1 MIASR
6 IAAEGLPYT
15 DGKDLILAEEP
26 GEFARALVRLWR
38 DQRLARDLAREGR
51 RTVEPF
57 TAEKVGETVARD
69 YLELLDPE
77 SARSYSDAYAP
88 AMAAT
93 P

>member
-1 MIASR
+1 MLDRYI
-6 IAAEGLPYT
+6 L
-15 DGKDLILAEEP
+15 GKT
-26 GEFARALVRLWR
+26 RALVESLAGRL
-38 DQRLARDLAREGR
+38 DVYDIAAACQLL
-51 RTVEPF
+51 
-57 TAEKVGETVARD
+57 RD